1 MKATNTSLR
10 INKLGNA
17 KQSVKDSHSSKYL
30 ENSLGTSF
38 YKEGVIN
45 VKNLKLIIY
54 LFIFFFIAC
63 LPSVVKDQKLQIS
76 NYIFTLKDTFFI
88 VLKPQNITFTNIKSG
103 VEHDIFPFIIEPW
116 LNTMIILFGSIL
128 ISLIVS
134 LIVSFFMY
142 SNRVL
147 YKVISKLNNLLSIIP
162 DIFYIPFS
170 ILVIIFVYIK
180 TNILI
185 FDVASSSE
193 KDIILFPMLLLSVI
207 PITNSILIIEQL
219 LKFEINQSYID
230 FAKSKGLS
238 KSNIFFRHL
247 LRNILFGY
255 LINFKQIV
263 WITLSSSLFLERIL
277 NVFGVSVFIFEYN
290 SPEVLFI
297 SFLMLFIPISLLF
310 FLLNKIVTHYTGEE
324 FII

>member
-1 MKATNTSLR
+1 MPPT
-10 INKLGNA
+10 KL
-17 KQSVKDSHSSKYL
+17 
-30 ENSLGTSF
+30 F
-38 YKEGVIN
+38 YKEGVNN
-45 VKNLKLIIY
+45 VKSLKLVIY
-54 LFIFFFIAC
+54 LLIFFLLAC

-76 NYIFTLKDTFFI
+76 NYFYTLKDTFFI
-88 VLKPQNITFTNIKSG
+88 VLKPQNITFANMKSG

-116 LNTMIILFGSIL
+116 LNTMMILFGSIL

-142 SNRVL
+142 SNRVV
-147 YKVISKLNNLLSIIP
+147 YNVISKLNNLLSIIP

-193 KDIILFPMLLLSVI
+193 NNIILFPMLLLSVI

-219 LKFEINQSYID
+219 LKFEINQSYIE

-238 KSNIFFRHL
+238 KSNIFFQHL

-263 WITLSSSLFLERIL
+263 WVTLSSTLFLERIL

-297 SFLMLFIPISLLF
+297 SFLMIFFPISLSF
-310 FLLNKIVTHYTGEE
+310 FLLNKIVTHYTGKE